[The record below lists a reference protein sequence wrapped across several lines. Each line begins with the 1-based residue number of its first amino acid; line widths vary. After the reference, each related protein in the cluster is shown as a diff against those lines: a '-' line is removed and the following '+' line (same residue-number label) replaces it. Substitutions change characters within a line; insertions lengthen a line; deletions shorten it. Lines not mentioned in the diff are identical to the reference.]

1 MLASSS
7 PSRNPAQDGFER
19 YYAEKIWEW
28 IPSTYRHEDGLADP
42 PYVLRAIVEILARHA
57 AIARRTSDRLWE
69 DQFIQTC
76 DDWAVPYIGN
86 LVGTRLVGSLS
97 RRTRRVDVARTIFY
111 RRRKGTP
118 VVMQAL
124 IQDITEWEGVV
135 VESFKRLARA
145 RYRLDPEPARFV
157 GPLSGTPP
165 GGTADLRIGRA
176 ADVLDGPF
184 DDMSHTADFRRIEGY
199 QGRYN
204 IPKLN
209 FFLYR
214 LFAFELAK
222 ATPWDF
228 GNQRFTFDPSG
239 RDIALFRP
247 SSRRGNTDWTP
258 VQEWQLPAP
267 IPCRL
272 LEQFKPNLIPNAVA
286 LAVTSSEAD
295 GASLPPESIQAGN
308 LVDWSLPAA
317 PGIAAFID
325 PVLGRFSLTMVPGG
339 EDKIFA
345 LRYHY
350 GFSGEVGAGT
360 YDRSQSVLQDGV
372 TDFDGAPGQPGPVT
386 SFSLPSTGAHQFIN
400 SKTYQPDAPADN
412 VVDAVE
418 ELVLQGADQERPYLT
433 LVPADDKTHW
443 IFRATPKVSEDEVRM
458 LTLEGLWLGILPTG
472 IAPET
477 DSEFTA
483 FETLLVLDGD
493 FDCVRISHCTLDP
506 GGERARV
513 DPSICEV
520 IPSVSLEIRGQIQEL
535 IIESSIVGPIRES
548 TSKTDPC
555 SIGKI
560 VIRDSIVQSLLRGVA
575 AIETRVAELTLERVT
590 VFGDISVNRLDAT
603 EALIQGTVRVLD
615 NQHGCFRFSTA
626 SDTPEKRMPRRYES
640 PLFAPQ
646 IPNHFFSSRR
656 FGDPD
661 FAQLSARA
669 PDTIARGAENRGEMG
684 AFNSLLNPIK
694 RDDLETKVFEFMP
707 FGLIPQFIFET

>member
-1 MLASSS
+1 MSTSSS
-7 PSRNPAQDGFER
+7 QSGNPAQDGFER
-19 YYAEKIWEW
+19 YYSEKIWEW

-42 PYVLRAIVEILARHA
+42 PHVLRGIVEILARQA

-86 LVGTRLVGSLS
+86 LLGTRLVGGLN
-97 RRTRRVDVARTIFY
+97 RRARRVDVAKTIFY

-118 VVMQAL
+118 VVMEAL
-124 IQDITEWEGVV
+124 IQDITGWEGVV

-145 RYRLDPEPARFV
+145 RHRLDPEPARFS
-157 GPLSGTPP
+157 GPLTRTPP
-165 GGTADLRIGRA
+165 GGTADLRIGRVG
-176 ADVLDGPF
+176 DVLDGPF
-184 DDMSHTADFRRIEGY
+184 DDMAHTPDFRRIEGY

-214 LFAFELAK
+214 LFAYKVIK

-228 GNQRFTFDPSG
+228 GDQRFTFDPSG

-247 SSRRGNTDWTP
+247 SLRIDNTEWTP

-267 IPCRL
+267 IPSRL
-272 LEQFKPNLIPNAVA
+272 LEQFESNLIPGAVA
-286 LAVTSSEAD
+286 LAVVPSEEDA
-295 GASLPPESIQAGN
+295 APLPPESVQAGN
-308 LVDWSLPAA
+308 LVDWFLPAA

-325 PVLGRFSLTMVPGG
+325 PVLGRFLLTSVPGG
-339 EDKIFA
+339 EDEVYA

-350 GFSGEVGAGT
+350 GFPGEVGAGT
-360 YDRSQSVLQDGV
+360 YDRSQSVLQEGV
-372 TDFDGAPGQPGPVT
+372 TDFNAGPDQPGPVT
-386 SFSLPSTGAHQFIN
+386 GFSLPSTGAHQFTN
-400 SKTYQPDAPADN
+400 SKTYQPDASADN
-412 VVDAVE
+412 SVDGIE
-418 ELVLQGADQERPYLT
+418 ELVLQAADRERPYVK
-433 LVPADDKTHW
+433 LVPSASEW
-443 IFRATPKVSEDEVRM
+443 IFKAKNNVPDGEIRT
-458 LTLEGLWLGILPTG
+458 LTFEGLWLGILPTG
-472 IAPET
+472 LAP
-477 DSEFTA
+477 DLDGEFTPV
-483 FETLLVLDGD
+483 ETLLVLEGD
-493 FDCVRISHCTLDP
+493 FDWVRISHCTLDP
-506 GGERARV
+506 GGERARI
-513 DPSICEV
+513 DPCICEV
-520 IPSVSLEIRGQIQEL
+520 IPSVSLEIRGQVKEL

-548 TSKTDPC
+548 TSETDPC
-555 SIGKI
+555 SAGKI
-560 VIRDSIVQSLLRGVA
+560 VIRDSIVQSLLPGTA

-590 VFGDISVNRLDAT
+590 VFGDVLVNRLDAT

-626 SDTPEKRMPRRYES
+626 HDTPDKRMPRRYES

-646 IPNHFFSSRR
+646 IPNHFFTSRR
-656 FGDPD
+656 FGDPG
-661 FAQLSARA
+661 FAQLSATA

-684 AFNSLLNPIK
+684 AFNSLLNPVK